1 MAAQQDLWGSRE
13 NGLLS
18 FSPDK
23 KNKKKTG
30 KHTLGLV
37 FLSSSLK
44 RMSLAPC
51 IECFTLHAYPL
62 YDRIVRQLCFKV
74 KCFSC
79 MEVYREQ
86 SSSRF
91 ITSRRQSSFCRAPW
105 QHGIALFPP
114 AFVGGCQAARD
125 KVHCLHKYPAILR
138 LYESYGLTCQNQ
150 ITNLRGTVTFWNQTQ
165 NSTLRILRCVCLNHR
180 ASLIQVYIKGIRIM
194 HNWHV

>member
-1 MAAQQDLWGSRE
+1 MAALPDLRSSCE
-13 NGLLS
+13 NCLQS
-18 FSPDK
+18 FSSHK
-23 KNKKKTG
+23 LTG
-30 KHTLGLV
+30 KHMLGLV
-37 FLSSSLK
+37 FLSLSLK
-44 RMSLAPC
+44 SMSLDPC
-51 IECFTLHAYPL
+51 IEYFTLHAYPL

-125 KVHCLHKYPAILR
+125 KVHCLHKHPAILR
-138 LYESYGLTCQNQ
+138 LYESHGLTWQNQ
-150 ITNLRGTVTFWNQTQ
+150 LTDPRDRVTF
-165 NSTLRILRCVCLNHR
+165 
-180 ASLIQVYIKGIRIM
+180 
-194 HNWHV
+194 

>member
-1 MAAQQDLWGSRE
+1 MASH
-13 NGLLS
+13 LS
-18 FSPDK
+18 HQTKKK
-23 KNKKKTG
+23 KNAG

-44 RMSLAPC
+44 RMSLDPC

-165 NSTLRILRCVCLNHR
+165 NSTLKSCGVF
-180 ASLIQVYIKGIRIM
+180 V
-194 HNWHV
+194 